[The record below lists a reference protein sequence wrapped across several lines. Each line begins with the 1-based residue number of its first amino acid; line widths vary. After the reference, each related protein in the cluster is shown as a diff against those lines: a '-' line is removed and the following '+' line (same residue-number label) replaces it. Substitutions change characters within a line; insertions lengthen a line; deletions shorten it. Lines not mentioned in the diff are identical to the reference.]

1 MKQLLIV
8 DSAQH
13 TLNAKG
19 ADGSV
24 TGKDLSGLNPGAIA
38 FGEVGS
44 ASVLS
49 GLASKNF
56 WIALGRP
63 NGQVPML
70 IPEVDIHSLTVTKSV
85 PVAATQMSIEVT
97 MPTPSDVAEIIPTT
111 SRVISP
117 IAEYGMVFIKKGTV
131 PHERNTWTVQIASQ
145 VSTAANLATA
155 MAAAINAKHS
165 ELFPFTASVSS
176 STHVVVTCDNYGED
190 WEVRFIDNLEGI
202 NDESKTFTYYP
213 NSTGSATS
221 SSFVTGYTSTSVT
234 FVAGRKAIGDKA
246 DIQDLASR
254 CAAGKGFTDTQ
265 RMGESVYPNYPETV
279 EDKTYNVY
287 TLRFRVGRDSAKTRD
302 ERVWQIVHI
311 AVPTTYG
318 SSTSN
323 SSFISAIEAIIPAG
337 NYMANVNAAN
347 VDAAIDEYAET
358 ASGSGTT

>member
-8 DSAQH
+8 SDT
-13 TLNAKG
+13 TLNHGLSAGSG
-19 ADGSV
+19 ANSSKKV
-24 TGKDLSGLNPGAIA
+24 ATDLSGLYAGAITM
-38 FGEVGS
+38 GELGAEYALAGV
-44 ASVLS
+44 
-49 GLASKNF
+49 ASKNF

-63 NGQVPML
+63 NGQAPFL
-70 IPEVDIHSLTVTKSV
+70 IPEVDIHSLTVEKST

-97 MPTPSDVAEIIPTT
+97 MPTPSDVAELIPTT

-155 MAAAINAKHS
+155 MAAAVNAKHS

-202 NDESKTFTYYP
+202 NSETKTT
-213 NSTGSATS
+213 TTS
-221 SSFVTGYTSTSVT
+221 GGFVTGYTSTSVT
-234 FVAGRKAIGDKA
+234 FVAGRKAIGDKK

-254 CAAGKGFTDTQ
+254 CAAGKGFTDTY
-265 RMGESVYPNYPETV
+265 RDGDSIYPGYPEAVADT
-279 EDKTYNVY
+279 TYYVY

-311 AVPTTYG
+311 AVPAAA
-318 SSTSN
+318 STLLDAMFPTGKYMN
-323 SSFISAIEAIIPAG
+323 AVMDAIGDKSVTDAAAAAG
-337 NYMANVNAAN
+337 N
-347 VDAAIDEYAET
+347 
-358 ASGSGTT
+358 G